1 MRISF
6 SLSVEDY
13 VAFSVYHIR
22 NSPSCQRARV
32 LWGVVVPLVLFGFF
46 GVINFRDGGW
56 SSLPFAAIPGAFLV
70 LWVYGGESGRTR
82 KNARKLFAEG
92 ENRSLNGLQRLEAT
106 EGGLIDANE
115 LSESRFNWRM
125 IERIA
130 DTPDY
135 YFIYVGAAK
144 GVIVPKQKVTE
155 GDFEAFRR
163 IVEERFRAVRC
174 EAGGVFDAGRLARV
188 DRPVVKAPGR
198 YSGAPVLGIVSVVA
212 GVAAAA
218 MCGIILGVIVIGGWT
233 GDAPEEGEQYL
244 AAGLLAVLGFGAN
257 VVGLVTGVLGLVKES
272 RKTGAIIG
280 VIING
285 ALMMGMLGLL
295 ALGLV
300 VGGMS

>member
-1 MRISF
+1 
-6 SLSVEDY
+6 VEVRGID
-13 VAFSVYHIR
+13 
-22 NSPSCQRARV
+22 
-32 LWGVVVPLVLFGFF
+32 
-46 GVINFRDGGW
+46 
-56 SSLPFAAIPGAFLV
+56 
-70 LWVYGGESGRTR
+70 RT
-82 KNARKLFAEG
+82 
-92 ENRSLNGLQRLEAT
+92 
-106 EGGLIDANE
+106 
-115 LSESRFNWRM
+115 
-125 IERIA
+125 
-130 DTPDY
+130 
-135 YFIYVGAAK
+135 
-144 GVIVPKQKVTE
+144 
-155 GDFEAFRR
+155 
-163 IVEERFRAVRC
+163 
-174 EAGGVFDAGRLARV
+174 
-188 DRPVVKAPGR
+188 VVKAPGR